1 MDLVKQ
7 GQTTDIQFGLRM
19 ITGNGLIYGAK
30 LIKLTNCTV
39 IISDRFEN
47 VTWYNNTVGNDSN
60 HLSLPFANIFQS
72 FVDPERPTEEEF
84 VMFKLQYGVD
94 WIVEPLNL
102 SSEGTTK

>member
-19 ITGNGLIYGAK
+19 ITGNGFIYGAK

-39 IISDRFEN
+39 VISDRFKN
-47 VTWYNNTVGNDSN
+47 VTWYNNIFNNDSRY
-60 HLSLPFANIFQS
+60 LILPFGDIFQS

-84 VMFKLQYGVD
+84 VMFRLQYGVD
-94 WIVEPLNL
+94 WIVEPV
-102 SSEGTTK
+102 K

>member
-47 VTWYNNTVGNDSN
+47 VTWYYNNSVSQDS
-60 HLSLPFANIFQS
+60 HYLSLPFANIFQS
-72 FVDPERPTEEEF
+72 FTDPENPTPEEF
-84 VMFKLQYGVD
+84 IMFKIQYGVD
-94 WIVEPLNL
+94 WIVEPKDWSL
-102 SSEGTTK
+102 